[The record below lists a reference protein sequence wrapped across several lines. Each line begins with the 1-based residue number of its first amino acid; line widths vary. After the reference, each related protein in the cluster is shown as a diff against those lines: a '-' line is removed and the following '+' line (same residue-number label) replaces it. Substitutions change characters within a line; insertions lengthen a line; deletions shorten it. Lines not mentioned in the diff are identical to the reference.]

1 MAGRGTSLFLVS
13 LMLLSLLTALP
24 SAPLMAHP
32 FDNLEETEALFQGF
46 THDVPFL
53 ESDHAVNKSTLELIE
68 TLK

>member
-1 MAGRGTSLFLVS
+1 MSKRKPLSAFVDPSLTQDERLTS
-13 LMLLSLLTALP
+13 
-24 SAPLMAHP
+24 
-32 FDNLEETEALFQGF
+32 LFQGF

>member
-1 MAGRGTSLFLVS
+1 VKTCWKKNELIVSKRKPLSAFVDPSLTHDER
-13 LMLLSLLTALP
+13 LT
-24 SAPLMAHP
+24 
-32 FDNLEETEALFQGF
+32 TLFQGF

>member
-1 MAGRGTSLFLVS
+1 MSKRKPLSAFVDPSLTQDER
-13 LMLLSLLTALP
+13 LT
-24 SAPLMAHP
+24 
-32 FDNLEETEALFQGF
+32 ALFQGF